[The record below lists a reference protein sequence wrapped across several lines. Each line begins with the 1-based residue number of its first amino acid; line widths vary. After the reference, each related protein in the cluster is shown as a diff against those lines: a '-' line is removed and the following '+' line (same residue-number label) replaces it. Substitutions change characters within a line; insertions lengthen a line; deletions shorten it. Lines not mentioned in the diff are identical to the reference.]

1 MEPIIN
7 RERMITFLLET
18 PMFEK
23 LEPSEIM
30 EVIHIIEIKQYK
42 AGDIIFSEGEPGD
55 AWFVL
60 YRGTVDV
67 LKHGVTGEK
76 KITEIPERACF
87 GEISILDGSP
97 RSATI
102 QAETD
107 AVVFRIPRDAFSA
120 LVDDNHLVAYKLLH
134 QMAILLA
141 TRQRG
146 TTARLSELLG
156 ATDLA
161 DVHEGI
167 KGIVGESSVRE

>member
-30 EVIHIIEIKQYK
+30 EVIDIVEIKHYK
-42 AGDIIFSEGEPGD
+42 AGDTIFHEGEPGD

-67 LKHGVTGEK
+67 LKHGLTGEK

-107 AVVFRIPRDAFSA
+107 AVAFRIPRDAFSA
-120 LVDDNHLVAYKLLH
+120 LVDSNHLVAYKLLH

-156 ATDLA
+156 ATSLA

>member
-1 MEPIIN
+1 MESIVN
-7 RERMITFLLET
+7 RERMLTFLLET

-23 LEPSEIM
+23 LEPAEIM
-30 EVIHIIEIKQYK
+30 EVIHIVEVKHYA

-60 YRGTVDV
+60 YRGAVDV
-67 LKHGVTGEK
+67 LKHGVSGEK
-76 KITEIPERACF
+76 KITELQEKTCF
-87 GEISILDGSP
+87 GEISILDRSP

-102 QAETD
+102 RAETD
-107 AVVFRIPRDAFSA
+107 AVAFRIPRDAFIE
-120 LVDDNHLVAYKLLH
+120 LIDDNHLVAYKLLH

>member
-1 MEPIIN
+1 V
-7 RERMITFLLET
+7 RGSL
-18 PMFEK
+18 
-23 LEPSEIM
+23 
-30 EVIHIIEIKQYK
+30 
-42 AGDIIFSEGEPGD
+42 GD

-67 LKHGVTGEK
+67 LKHGLTGEK
-76 KITEIPERACF
+76 KITEIPEKACF

-107 AVVFRIPRDAFSA
+107 AVVFRIPRDAFSE
-120 LVDDNHLVAYKLLH
+120 LIDDKHLVAYKLLH
-134 QMAILLA
+134 QTAILLA

-156 ATDLA
+156 ATSLA

-167 KGIVGESSVRE
+167 KGIVGASSVRE